1 MTMNKNKKVK
11 KPVTAAELM
20 KNLLHDPEFVR
31 RQEAKHKSFNI
42 LEEQFARA
50 ERPLV
55 EALNNAGVSVKSV
68 WDLVNAKESYRL
80 AIPVLIAH
88 LRYPFPYRIREGIA
102 RALTVKNAGDPAF
115 IALVDE
121 FRKQPDSTD
130 AAQHGFKWAL
140 GNAISIVANR
150 NHFDEIV
157 ELIRD
162 RRHGSTREMLILRL
176 ADLDGDRAIG
186 VLIQLLADEDVIHEA
201 LIALGKL
208 KAHKA
213 RRHIERLLDH
223 PKFRVRKEAKKALT
237 ELDN

>member
-1 MTMNKNKKVK
+1 MNMNKKLR
-11 KPVTAAELM
+11 KPITATELM
-20 KNLLHDPEFVR
+20 KNLSQDPEFVR
-31 RQEAKHKSFNI
+31 RQEAKHKSLSI

-55 EALNNAGVSVKSV
+55 EALNNSGVSVKSV
-68 WDLVNAKESYRL
+68 WDLVNTKESYRL

-88 LRYPFPYRIREGIA
+88 LRYPYPYRIREGIA

-115 IALVDE
+115 MALVDE
-121 FRKQPDSTD
+121 FRKQPDSAD

-150 NHFDEIV
+150 NHFNEIV

-162 RRHGSTREMLILRL
+162 RRHGTTRDMLVLRL
-176 ADLDGDRAIG
+176 ADLDCDRAIG
-186 VLIQLLADEDVIHEA
+186 ILIDLLADEDVVREA
-201 LIALGKL
+201 LMALGKL
-208 KAHKA
+208 KAQKA

-223 PKFRVRKEAKKALT
+223 PKFRVRKEAKKALI